1 MSEYFLRTLFVHT
14 PGTRLGLQGDAVI
27 AKREGAPT
35 KRLPLNAIDSLVVLS
50 GVDISTQLMAR
61 CADDGRTVTLLSGF
75 GKPRAVVLGAEA
87 GRGSLRVAQYRAHLD
102 AERRLHIA
110 RDIVEGKITQM
121 AWCLRQWARSS
132 GAEATAA
139 LRERA
144 GEVER
149 AIEALPIASTR
160 EALLGMEGSAT
171 RLYFSGLNYAL
182 RRVQWPGRARR
193 PPTDPV
199 NAALS
204 FFYALARSAVHGGLH
219 AAGLDPYA
227 GFLHGD
233 RSDQPSLCLDLLEEF
248 RPTVDF
254 LTVKLFN
261 LGSLQDR
268 HFTVELGGS
277 CCLTDAGREI
287 AMQAWH
293 DWRTAQVQLRG
304 VVGPVA
310 RAAIP
315 CMQATRLAHAIRV
328 CGPYRAHCQLVR

>member
-27 AKREGAPT
+27 AKREGNPS
-35 KRLPLNAIDSLVVLS
+35 KRLPLNAIDSLVVLA
-50 GVDISTQLMAR
+50 GVDVSTQLVAR

-75 GKPRAVVLGAEA
+75 GKPRAVILGAES
-87 GRGSLRVAQYRAHLD
+87 GRGALRLAQYRAHLD
-102 AERRLHIA
+102 SERRLQLA
-110 RDIVEGKITQM
+110 RDIVEGKLTQM
-121 AWCLRQWARSS
+121 AWCLRQWARS
-132 GAEATAA
+132 GKADAPTA

-144 GEVER
+144 VEVER
-149 AIEALPIASTR
+149 AIQTLPLASTR
-160 EALLGMEGSAT
+160 EALLGTEGSAT
-171 RLYFSGLNYAL
+171 RLYFAGLNYAL

-204 FFYALARSAVHGGLH
+204 FFYALAKSAVHGGLH

-261 LGSLQDR
+261 IGSLQDR

-277 CCLTDAGREI
+277 CGLSDAGREI

-293 DWRTAQVQLRG
+293 DWRTTQVQLRG
-304 VVGPVA
+304 VAEPVA

-315 CMQATRLAHAIRV
+315 SMQATRLAHSLRGG
-328 CGPYRAHCQLVR
+328 GPYRAHSLLVR